1 MHDIQN
7 NPEHQ
12 QKQRQI
18 HQPNA
23 AASRL
28 EVVGSLFSEEAKAI
42 LDTKALAF
50 LETLCVNFA
59 GDRQTLLDTRIAK
72 QAEFDSG
79 SLPDFRA
86 DTQPIRDDPNWRVD
100 AVPDALLDRRV
111 EITGPIDR
119 KMVINALNSGSNVFM
134 CCFED
139 ATSPTWENMVNGQ
152 INMRDANAG
161 TIAFT
166 EPKNGKHYQLID
178 NPATLIHRPRGLHL
192 EEAHIL
198 FDGKAMP
205 ASLMDF
211 GLYFFH
217 NHQSRKNTGQGV
229 YYYLPKLESME
240 EAAWWESVF
249 DFTEQYFNADSG
261 TIKATVLL
269 ETLPAVFQMEE
280 ILYAMRK
287 HIVGMNCGRWDYIFS
302 YIKTLKNHT
311 DRILPDRHAIGMD
324 QPFLEAYSKRL
335 IQTCHRRGALAIG
348 GMSAFIPSKD
358 PEEMDRV
365 TKKVIDDKRREA
377 TNGHDGTWVAH
388 PHLVSLAREVFDQY
402 LDGSTNQRH
411 FIPDGTFNREA
422 LLRPSRGPK
431 DEQGVRKNIRIA
443 VLYMESWLR
452 GVGCVPI
459 YGMMEDAAT
468 AEISRANIW
477 QWLKHNVSL
486 DDGRTF
492 TTEMFR
498 EWLDQEVAE
507 MKASSDDPNSRKFD
521 QASDLFFTLS
531 TDNHFA
537 DFLTIPCYA
546 KLE

>member
-1 MHDIQN
+1 MHDIQS

-12 QKQRQI
+12 QKQRQT
-18 HQPNA
+18 HRLNTT
-23 AASRL
+23 ASRL
-28 EVVGSLFSEEAKAI
+28 EVIGSLFSDEAKMI
-42 LDTKALAF
+42 LDEKALAF
-50 LETLCVNFA
+50 LEALCVNFA
-59 GDRQTLLDTRIAK
+59 DDLYALLNTRKAK
-72 QAEFDSG
+72 QAEYDSG

-86 DTQPIRDDPNWRVD
+86 DTKHIRDDPNWRVD
-100 AVPDALLDRRV
+100 TVPNALLDRRV

-119 KMVINALNSGSNVFM
+119 KMVINALNSGANVFM

-139 ATSPTWENMVNGQ
+139 ATSPTWENMINGQ
-152 INMRDANAG
+152 INMRDANTG

-166 EPKNGKHYQLID
+166 DPKNGKHYQLAD
-178 NPATLIHRPRGLHL
+178 SPATLIHRPRGLHL

-217 NHQSRKNTGQGV
+217 NHQSRKESGQGV
-229 YYYLPKLESME
+229 YFYLPKLESME
-240 EAAWWESVF
+240 EAAWWESIF
-249 DFTEQYFNADSG
+249 DFTEDYFGAETG
-261 TIKATVLL
+261 TIRATVLL
-269 ETLPAVFQMEE
+269 ETLPAVFQMDEM
-280 ILYAMRK
+280 LYAMRK

-358 PEEMDRV
+358 PAEMASV
-365 TKKVIDDKRREA
+365 TQKVIADKRREA

-388 PHLVSLAREVFDQY
+388 PHLVSLAREVFDEY
-402 LDGSTNQRH
+402 LNGSTHQRH
-411 FIPDGTFNREA
+411 FIPDGTYGKD
-422 LLRPSRGPK
+422 LLLQPSKGPK

-452 GVGCVPI
+452 GIGCVPI
-459 YGMMEDAAT
+459 YGLMEDAAT

-477 QWLKHNVSL
+477 QWLKHQVSL
-486 DDGRTF
+486 DDDRPF
-492 TTEMFR
+492 TTEIFR
-498 EWLDQEVAE
+498 TWLDQEVNE
-507 MKASSDDPNSRKFD
+507 IKASVGHDQSRKFD
-521 QASDLFFTLS
+521 HASALFFALS
-531 TDNHFA
+531 TNTQFA

-546 KLE
+546 ELE

>member
-1 MHDIQN
+1 MYDVKTHPDN
-7 NPEHQ
+7 NT
-12 QKQRQI
+12 
-18 HQPNA
+18 NA
-23 AASRL
+23 TAPSRL
-28 EVVGSLFSEEAKAI
+28 NVTGPLFNDDAKLILSKDALRFLNALCNAFAEPLTSLLNARKE
-42 LDTKALAF
+42 
-50 LETLCVNFA
+50 
-59 GDRQTLLDTRIAK
+59 K
-72 QAEFDSG
+72 QHTYDEGA
-79 SLPDFRA
+79 LPDFRA
-86 DTQPIRDDPNWRVD
+86 DTQYIRDDQEWKVADIPET
-100 AVPDALLDRRV
+100 LLDRRV

-119 KMVINALNSGSNVFM
+119 KMVINALNSGANVFM

-139 ATSPTWENMVNGQ
+139 ATSPTWENMVKGQ
-152 INMRDANAG
+152 INMRDANDG
-161 TIAFT
+161 TIAHT
-166 EPKNGKHYQLID
+166 NPNSGKVYQLVD
-178 NPATLIHRPRGLHL
+178 KPATLIHRPRGLHL
-192 EEAHIL
+192 EEANIQ
-198 FDGKAMP
+198 FDDKPMP

-217 NHQSRKNTGQGV
+217 NYAARKAKGQGV

-240 EAAWWESVF
+240 EAAWWEAVF
-249 DFTEQYFNADSG
+249 DFTENYFGAETG
-261 TIKATVLL
+261 TIRATVLI

-280 ILYAMRK
+280 ILYALRK

-311 DRILPDRHAIGMD
+311 ERVLPDRHAIGMD

-358 PEEMDRV
+358 PEEMARV
-365 TKKVIDDKRREA
+365 TKKVIEDKRREA

-388 PHLVSLAREVFDQY
+388 PHLVSLALDIFDEY
-402 LDGSTNQRH
+402 LNGATHQSH
-411 FIPDGTFNREA
+411 FIPDGTFNQDI
-422 LLRPSRGPK
+422 LLQPSIGPK
-431 DEQGVRKNIRIA
+431 DEAGVRKNIRIA
-443 VLYMESWLR
+443 VLYMEAWLR

-459 YGMMEDAAT
+459 YGLMEDAAT

-477 QWLKHNVSL
+477 QWLKHQVHL

-498 EWLDQEVAE
+498 TWLDQEVAD
-507 MKASSDDPNSRKFD
+507 MKAHANDDHDRKFD
-521 QASDLFFTLS
+521 QASELFFTLS
-531 TDNHFA
+531 TDKDFA

>member
-1 MHDIQN
+1 MYDIKN

-12 QKQRQI
+12 QNPRQSK
-18 HQPNA
+18 A
-23 AASRL
+23 SDTTSRL
-28 EVVGSLFSEEAKAI
+28 EVVGRLFSEEAKAI
-42 LDTKALAF
+42 LNPFALTF
-50 LETLCVNFA
+50 LEALCVNFA
-59 GDRQTLLDTRIAK
+59 TERDALLDMRKEK
-72 QAEFDSG
+72 QAQYDMG

-86 DTQPIRDDPNWRVD
+86 DTQPIRDEPNWRVN
-100 AVPDALLDRRV
+100 AIPDDLLDRRV

-119 KMVINALNSGSNVFM
+119 KMVINALNSGANVFM

-166 EPKNGKHYQLID
+166 EPKNGKHYQLIE

-217 NHQSRKNTGQGV
+217 NYQNRKDKGQGV
-229 YYYLPKLESME
+229 YFYLPKLESLE
-240 EAAWWESVF
+240 EAAWWEAVF
-249 DFTEQYFNADSG
+249 DFTERYFNAETG
-261 TIKATVLL
+261 TIRATVLL

-280 ILYAMRK
+280 MLFVMRK

-302 YIKTLKNHT
+302 YIKTLKNHA

-388 PHLVSLAREVFDQY
+388 PHLVTLAREIFDQY

-411 FIPDGTFNREA
+411 FIPDGTFDSEL
-422 LLRPSRGPK
+422 LLRPCQGSK

-459 YGMMEDAAT
+459 YGLMEDAAT

-477 QWLKHNVSL
+477 QWLKHQVSL
-486 DDGRTF
+486 DDGRPF
-492 TTEMFR
+492 TVKMFR

-507 MKASSDDPNSRKFD
+507 MKASTGGEANRKFD
-521 QASDLFFTLS
+521 QASELFFSLS
-531 TDNHFA
+531 TDSHFA